1 MSKKQIGI
9 ICIVCICLAALA
21 MLATPLFAKKS
32 GKAEVN
38 AAASK
43 PAAVAT
49 VPTLAAN
56 RVYVM
61 YVDSCPM
68 CAKALQYLDEKQA
81 DNPFI
86 ERVDLNTE
94 AGKALLKQC
103 RQKFGFKDVVIPL
116 ICADKEYSMGWSGSL
131 GEKIEEL
138 TKHAATVY

>member
-9 ICIVCICLAALA
+9 IGVVCICLAALA
-21 MLATPLFAKKS
+21 MFATPLFAKKS
-32 GKAEVN
+32 TRAEVN
-38 AAASK
+38 AAA
-43 PAAVAT
+43 AV
-49 VPTLAAN
+49 PSLAAN

-103 RQKFGFKDVVIPL
+103 RQKFGFKDVIIPL